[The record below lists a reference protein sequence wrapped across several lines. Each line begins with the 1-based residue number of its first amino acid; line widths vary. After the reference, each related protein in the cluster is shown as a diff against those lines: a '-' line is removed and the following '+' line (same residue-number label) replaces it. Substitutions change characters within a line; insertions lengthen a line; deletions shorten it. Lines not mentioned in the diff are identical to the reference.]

1 MQLFSAI
8 YVWWR
13 GAPTTPARRSGSAAA
28 GKAAHLWQAAPPCS
42 KSLTVVA
49 AAGSAHG
56 GSHHGG
62 SHHGSRHGSS
72 GRVAGLLAQSLD
84 RSVRGGNACHLDP
97 VVEAF

>member
-1 MQLFSAI
+1 MGMS
-8 YVWWR
+8 
-13 GAPTTPARRSGSAAA
+13 
-28 GKAAHLWQAAPPCS
+28 
-42 KSLTVVA
+42 

-62 SHHGSRHGSS
+62 SHHGSCHGSS
-72 GRVAGLLAQSLD
+72 GRMAGLLAQSLD

>member
-1 MQLFSAI
+1 MSAGPHCGS
-8 YVWWR
+8 R
-13 GAPTTPARRSGSAAA
+13 GCASLAASSPSEQVNTLM
-28 GKAAHLWQAAPPCS
+28 GI
-42 KSLTVVA
+42 

-72 GRVAGLLAQSLD
+72 GRMAGLLAQSLD
-84 RSVRGGNACHLDP
+84 RSVRGGNAHHLDP